1 MDVENKKELQT
12 NDHAHKIMA
21 SREDILKMM
30 LANKQ
35 KQQEEINVTHS
46 A

>member
-1 MDVENKKELQT
+1 
-12 NDHAHKIMA
+12 MA
-21 SREDILKMM
+21 SREEILKMM
-30 LANKQ
+30 LSNKE